1 MFSMQ
6 APMGQHPSMALA
18 ASQTQVPSGSGE
30 DGAARQQP
38 SQPPNGMPMFQHWP
52 NAFPFPQQYG
62 GWAGLPGP
70 YQYYAPNPMQGAS
83 LPPTKLPLPRP
94 STATRRM
101 ARPQKST
108 RSLQQ
113 AASNTQGF
121 FRRRAV
127 IDEQARVTKYA
138 KAAARAR
145 NHLNKTLFLPLSSRR
160 RQSATRI
167 LVWTRSGTGQ
177 RAACGRLQLR
187 RGLQLLSVL
196 FPILH
201 RVQQRSCVGSWSRAA
216 WTCQMPGWIWDLHWR
231 GTCRP
236 PLATLCKIQNACG
249 SFSLGPAHILYLA
262 KGGQGSR
269 TQHCFKDLTAEEVE
283 RSEERQC
290 CWERSATSPE
300 VFLFSQALV
309 EQIVDIRQSA
319 LKPSQFL
326 NTAVLL
332 VLEMTTRPVSKTVST
347 APSSAA
353 SEAMPDDSVPELAQ
367 PRQRLRMTALS
378 SDRIYLMIGLSF
390 STFDEAGQAQAHC
403 HLAWPL
409 KVDAALEPSAAG
421 RASPVSQPLALGR
434 YGALEQ
440 TGADSEALMD

>member
-1 MFSMQ
+1 
-6 APMGQHPSMALA
+6 
-18 ASQTQVPSGSGE
+18 
-30 DGAARQQP
+30 
-38 SQPPNGMPMFQHWP
+38 
-52 NAFPFPQQYG
+52 
-62 GWAGLPGP
+62 
-70 YQYYAPNPMQGAS
+70 
-83 LPPTKLPLPRP
+83 
-94 STATRRM
+94 M

-167 LVWTRSGTGQ
+167 LVWTSMPFSSVRTIGNRTESSCGASP
-177 RAACGRLQLR
+177 AAAR
-187 RGLQLLSVL
+187 LQLLSVL

-332 VLEMTTRPVSKTVST
+332 VLEMTTRP
-347 APSSAA
+347 
-353 SEAMPDDSVPELAQ
+353 
-367 PRQRLRMTALS
+367 
-378 SDRIYLMIGLSF
+378 
-390 STFDEAGQAQAHC
+390 
-403 HLAWPL
+403 
-409 KVDAALEPSAAG
+409 ALEPSAAG